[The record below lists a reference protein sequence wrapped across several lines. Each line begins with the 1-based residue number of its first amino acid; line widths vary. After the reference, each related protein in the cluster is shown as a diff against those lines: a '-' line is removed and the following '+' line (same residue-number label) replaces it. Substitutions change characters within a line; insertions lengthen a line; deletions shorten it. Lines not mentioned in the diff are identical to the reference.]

1 MKANYK
7 TPKHG
12 YIFGT
17 HSGNCKQCANKTNC
31 GEKCKDG
38 AEWCERFRPLAAN
51 KSRKKK
57 K

>member
-7 TPKHG
+7 PSKYG
-12 YIFGT
+12 YGWGT

-31 GEKCKDG
+31 GQKKEG
-38 AEWCERFRPLAAN
+38 ETEWCNNFRPLVAN